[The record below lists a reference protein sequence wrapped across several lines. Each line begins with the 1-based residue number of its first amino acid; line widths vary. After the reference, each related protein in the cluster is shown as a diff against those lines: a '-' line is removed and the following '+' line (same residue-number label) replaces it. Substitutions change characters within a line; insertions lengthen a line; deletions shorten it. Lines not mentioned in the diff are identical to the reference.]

1 MRMPWSIIVVLLM
14 GRTAVAA
21 EQMDAETLP
30 LVENGKPAC
39 TLVVIQ
45 SEGSPWLINRAAEAV
60 ITTVKRW
67 TGVDLP
73 QVRIG
78 QQGGTLPPEPAIV
91 LGTLDG
97 LVRFAPECKAE
108 TVPAEF
114 LNQHGFA
121 CVPIK
126 RGAGLR
132 FIVTGPTPRSV
143 FNGAVFVRDFRIDG
157 TKTDLA
163 LRTTPIVRTPQL
175 PGRAVYLLTIWGHE
189 ARYTADNWITVF
201 DSFARDGFDRIYFW
215 FSGHFPSKKYPQTY
229 KCKDGP
235 WDSTVE
241 SGIPTIEDH
250 RTIIRAAHDRGLKI
264 YLGGALGGWVGT
276 RFLTN
281 EAPGTM
287 KTPPKNAGNPA
298 QWSLCPS
305 SPASRKALIEYY
317 GEMFD
322 ALPEAD
328 GVFIESA
335 DEWGACVCADCGKP
349 LDKLGS
355 TQFGQAQLS
364 LVQEIMA
371 EIWRNHPHARVCYT
385 IGYDEHRK
393 DPAYY
398 RVIREMNDPRV
409 EWMEARNSWSFP
421 GPDGSDRPARTF
433 SRQVMRWRQYYGQPL
448 DNLVQDANRVGS
460 EGWYG
465 LITAFEPGAGTGD
478 FYRDIP
484 YPTDIMPYV
493 LTGFVWREMTWEPLL
508 TREQMLNR
516 VRQRFFGREAEPRL
530 AEDLW
535 SLREILRESAGGK
548 LSPANRAKL
557 ASIEDRA
564 AKARA
569 SAGPKTA
576 ETLDL
581 VNRAVADIRKHTKE
595 KEKE

>member
-1 MRMPWSIIVVLLM
+1 MRILWSIIVVLLVA
-14 GRTAVAA
+14 GISAAA
-21 EQMDAETLP
+21 EQTVTEAMP
-30 LVENGKPAC
+30 LVHNGKPAC
-39 TLVVIQ
+39 TLVLIR
-45 SEGSPWLINRAAEAV
+45 SGDSTWLMDHAV
-60 ITTVKRW
+60 GTIIATVKRW

-78 QQGGTLPPEPAIV
+78 KQGDTLPSGPAIV

-97 LVRFAPECKAE
+97 LAKLAPECKAV
-108 TVPAEF
+108 TAPAEF
-114 LNQHGFA
+114 VNEHGFA
-121 CVPIK
+121 CAPLK
-126 RGAGLR
+126 TDAGPR
-132 FIVTGPTPRSV
+132 FILTGPSPRSV
-143 FNGAVFVRDFRIDG
+143 FNGARYLCEFRIDG
-157 TKTDLA
+157 SKSDLS
-163 LRTTPIVRTPQL
+163 LQTTPMVRTPQL

-189 ARYTADNWITVF
+189 ARYTADNWITIF

-229 KCKDGP
+229 RCKDGP

-241 SGIPTIEDH
+241 SGIPTIEDQ
-250 RTIIRAAHDRGLKI
+250 RKIIRAAHDRGLKI

-287 KTPPKNAGNPA
+287 KTPPQGASYEGKY
-298 QWSLCPS
+298 SLCPS
-305 SPASRKALIEYY
+305 NPASRKALIEYY
-317 GEMFD
+317 SEMFD

-335 DEWGACVCADCGKP
+335 DEWGGCVCADCGKP

-364 LVQEIMA
+364 LLQQIMA
-371 EIWRNHPHARVCYT
+371 GIWQNHPHARISYT

-398 RVIREMNDPRV
+398 RVIRQMNDPRI
-409 EWMEARNSWSFP
+409 EWMEARNSWTFP
-421 GPDGSDRPARTF
+421 GPGGSDRPARTF

-448 DNLVQDANRVGS
+448 DNLMQDANRVAS

-493 LTGFVWREMTWEPLL
+493 LTGFVWRETTWEPLL
-508 TREQMLNR
+508 TREQMLDR
-516 VRQRFFGREAEPRL
+516 VRQRFFGREADPKL

-535 SLREILRESAGGK
+535 SLREIIRESAGGK
-548 LSPANRAKL
+548 LSPANRDKL
-557 ASIEDRA
+557 ASIEDHA
-564 AKARA
+564 AKARP

-581 VNRAVADIRKHTKE
+581 VNRAIADIRKHTEGKAN
-595 KEKE
+595 

>member
-1 MRMPWSIIVVLLM
+1 MRMPWSIIVVLLAA
-14 GRTAVAA
+14 GVSAAA
-21 EQMDAETLP
+21 EPAEMDALP
-30 LVENGKPAC
+30 LVHNGKPAC

-45 SEGSPWLINRAAEAV
+45 SDESAWLIDHAAET
-60 ITTVKRW
+60 IISTVKRW

-73 QVRIG
+73 QVRIDK
-78 QQGGTLPPEPAIV
+78 QGGSLPSGPAIV

-97 LVRFAPECKAE
+97 LARFAPECKDAG
-108 TVPAEF
+108 VPAAFVNE
-114 LNQHGFA
+114 HGFA
-121 CVPIK
+121 CVP
-126 RGAGLR
+126 LR
-132 FIVTGPTPRSV
+132 TNAASRFVVTGPSSRSV
-143 FNGAVFVRDFRIDG
+143 FNGAICLRDFRIDG
-157 TKTDLA
+157 SKSDLS
-163 LRTTPIVRTPQL
+163 LHTTPIIRTPQL
-175 PGRAVYLLTIWGHE
+175 AGRAVYLLTIWGHE
-189 ARYTADNWITVF
+189 ARYTADNWITIF
-201 DSFARDGFDRIYFW
+201 DSFARDGFDRVYFW

-241 SGIPTIEDH
+241 SGIPTIEDQ
-250 RTIIRAAHDRGLKI
+250 RKIIRAAHDRSLKI

-287 KTPPKNAGNPA
+287 KTPPKGASYEGKY
-298 QWSLCPS
+298 SLCPS
-305 SPASRKALIEYY
+305 SPASRNALIEYY
-317 GEMFD
+317 AEMFD

-335 DEWGACVCADCGKP
+335 DEWGGCVCADCGNS

-364 LVQEIMA
+364 LLQEIMA
-371 EIWRNHPHARVCYT
+371 GIWRNHPHARVAYT

-398 RVIREMNDPRV
+398 RLIRQMNDPRI

-433 SRQVMRWRQYYGQPL
+433 SRQVMRWRQYYGQSL

-508 TREQMLNR
+508 TRAQMLDR
-516 VRQRFFGREAEPRL
+516 VRQRFFGREADSQL

-535 SLREILRESAGGK
+535 FLREILRESAGGK
-548 LSPANRAKL
+548 LSPANRDKL
-557 ASIEDRA
+557 ASIEAHA
-564 AKARA
+564 AEARA

-576 ETLDL
+576 ETLHL
-581 VNRAVADIRKHTKE
+581 IARAVADIRKHTAGSAK
-595 KEKE
+595 

>member
-14 GRTAVAA
+14 GRMAVAA

-45 SEGSPWLINRAAEAV
+45 SDGSPWLINRAAEAV
-60 ITTVKRW
+60 TTTVKRW

-126 RGAGLR
+126 RGTGLR

-143 FNGAVFVRDFRIDG
+143 FNGAVCVRDFRIDG
-157 TKTDLA
+157 TKTELA

-215 FSGHFPSKKYPQTY
+215 FSGHFPSKKYPQTFR
-229 KCKDGP
+229 CKDGP

-241 SGIPTIEDH
+241 SGIPTIEDQ
-250 RTIIRAAHDRGLKI
+250 RKIIRAAHDRGLKI

-276 RFLTN
+276 RYLTH
-281 EAPGTM
+281 EAPVTM

-305 SPASRKALIEYY
+305 IPASR
-317 GEMFD
+317 
-322 ALPEAD
+322 
-328 GVFIESA
+328 
-335 DEWGACVCADCGKP
+335 
-349 LDKLGS
+349 
-355 TQFGQAQLS
+355 
-364 LVQEIMA
+364 
-371 EIWRNHPHARVCYT
+371 
-385 IGYDEHRK
+385 
-393 DPAYY
+393 
-398 RVIREMNDPRV
+398 
-409 EWMEARNSWSFP
+409 
-421 GPDGSDRPARTF
+421 
-433 SRQVMRWRQYYGQPL
+433 
-448 DNLVQDANRVGS
+448 
-460 EGWYG
+460 
-465 LITAFEPGAGTGD
+465 
-478 FYRDIP
+478 IP

-516 VRQRFFGREAEPRL
+516 VRQRFFGREAEPQL